1 MKTQHN
7 TMVVNIADLTEH
19 PRNREFYGDITVDG
33 PFLDSI
39 RVAGILQPP
48 IVTPLDSTYWP
59 IRRDDDMSRVEAYRI
74 IAGHRRIK
82 ALQEL
87 GETQV
92 EVIVKD
98 YADDDEEIYDFIA
111 SNATRTKD
119 TRILIREVLQLLE
132 SYQNLCQHSGDAG
145 SGGKFD
151 EGCVGTPFEGIEE
164 FEGLTLDDVAV
175 KIGASEKFVKAVR
188 GIFMDDYR
196 EQYIKDIEATGRTF
210 TKSGLKQFVG
220 QWDKIRKGVLAGEVS
235 IWQAYSAITSE
246 KRAVVSKAAK
256 KAGKEKPAKEKA
268 PKVKLLDEA
277 AETTADDFLDEDNIR
292 TYFLEV
298 RDEISNGD
306 ADELIIQFAR
316 KYCSYVLEN
325 WAR

>member
-119 TRILIREVLQLLE
+119 TRILILEVLQLLK
-132 SYQNLCQHSGDAG
+132 SYQTLCQRSGDADASEKNDDSRIRG
-145 SGGKFD
+145 FD
-151 EGCVGTPFEGIEE
+151 GIEQ
-164 FEGLTLDDVAV
+164 FEGLTLQDVAL
-175 KIGASEKFVKAVR
+175 KIGASEKFVNAVR

-210 TKSGLKQFVG
+210 SKGGLKQFIG
-220 QWDKIRKGVLAGEVS
+220 QWDKIRKGVLAGEGS
-235 IWQAYSAITSE
+235 MWQAYDAITSE
-246 KRAVVSKAAK
+246 KRSVVSKAAK
-256 KAGKEKPAKEKA
+256 KAGKEKPAKEKT

-277 AETTADDFLDEDNIR
+277 AETTVDDFLEPDNIR
-292 TYFLEV
+292 SYYYELEP
-298 RDEISNGD
+298 RKLDPEYED
-306 ADELIIQFAR
+306 LIVDFAR
-316 KYCSYVLEN
+316 KYCSYVLEH